1 MEVSISWIGGIGNSS
16 AAYFFR
22 EKQEKLARQAVNRYN
37 VL

>member
-1 MEVSISWIGGIGNSS
+1 MDRRDWEQLRRI
-16 AAYFFR
+16 FFQ